1 MAIFGVDWGTF
12 WAKINWLE
20 SEKNKLWEQN
30 QKHWDKHGE
39 LEGELG
45 RIRYIVEGDGKEWGL
60 VQHVHGTGQRGQEGL
75 WAKLT
80 EAQEKNRALEARLDS
95 LQEKYEKL
103 SKLLI
108 EAARK
113 QLGDK

>member
-1 MAIFGVDWGTF
+1 MGWFDVDWGTF
-12 WAKINWLE
+12 
-20 SEKNKLWEQN
+20 WEQN

-45 RIRYIVEGDGKEWGL
+45 RIRKIVEGNGKEWGL
-60 VQHVHGTGQRGQEGL
+60 VQHVHGTGQSGQEGL
-75 WAKLT
+75 WGRLCKL
-80 EAQEKNRALEARLDS
+80 EDSLNNEQEKNRALEARLGD
-95 LQEKYEKL
+95 LEKKYEDL

>member
-1 MAIFGVDWGTF
+1 MGWFDVDWRTF
-12 WAKINWLE
+12 
-20 SEKNKLWEQN
+20 WEQN

-39 LEGELG
+39 LERELG
-45 RIRYIVEGDGKEWGL
+45 RIRNIVEGDGKEWGL
-60 VQHVHGTGQRGQEGL
+60 VQHVHGKGQPGEEGL
-75 WAKLT
+75 WGSVDSLKKSLE
-80 EAQEKNRALEARLDS
+80 EAQEKNRALEARLGD
-95 LQEKYEKL
+95 LEKKYEDL

>member
-1 MAIFGVDWGTF
+1 MGWFDVTWDQCGQWRAEMNGKIDWLGT
-12 WAKINWLE
+12 E
-20 SEKNKLWEQN
+20 GGKLKAEM
-30 QKHWDKHGE
+30 E
-39 LEGELG
+39 
-45 RIRYIVEGDGKEWGL
+45 RIRGIVEGDGNEWGL
-60 VQHVHGTGQRGQEGL
+60 VQHVHGTGPDQKGL
-75 WAKLT
+75 WGSVDILKASLK

-113 QLGDK
+113 HLSDK